1 MKKIILIFLLLFST
15 KVKAETFYS
24 DYSNFSEYST
34 GFVEKDEVTNVEEK
48 ENRKYYIEKKV
59 ESENGSFIDYEN
71 YETYSSGVIDY
82 KPEEKEYR
90 VITKHDN
97 SYYLDVPKVRYVL
110 ITNTTDFRVESIPL
124 YIKGVRTFYQFR
136 CNDCF
141 FGSYIHLSDT
151 DYYKID
157 LGDYYDVKDIEIGFE
172 FEGKDMEFGFT
183 IEYLND
189 DFVFYRNVIK
199 FDVLSSDISYYYSFD
214 EKYLIKELLNKG
226 NKDESSTQ
234 VYVEDIKYSY
244 VDTIYKKYNLVK
256 EYVDYETDKYDIEKL
271 YRYQKRDKI
280 EINDNIVLTSYK
292 YNLNDFIKSTAEYSV
307 IDNIDIRK
315 NGNYSIIINFK
326 GKEIKRNV
334 TVKVKD
340 NDIILDNENKLV
352 ELNNAMSKKEHE
364 LKTIIEEKEK
374 VNEEVNTLN
383 HVIANSKKSD
393 NKIII
398 NTKTNRRLLIIFL
411 IIILLLLVLHIIRKK
426 NI

>member
-15 KVKAETFYS
+15 KVKAATFYS
-24 DYSNFSEYST
+24 DYSGFSEYSINAI
-34 GFVEKDEVTNVEEK
+34 EKDELTNVEVK
-48 ENRKYYIEKKV
+48 ENKKYYIEKKI
-59 ESENGSFIDYEN
+59 ESENGNYIDYNN
-71 YETYSSGVIDY
+71 YEIYSSDLIDY

-97 SYYLDVPKVRYVL
+97 SYYLNVPKVRYVL

-157 LGDYYDVKDIEIGFE
+157 LGDYYDVKDIEIGFD

-189 DFVFYRNVIK
+189 DLVFYRNNVN
-199 FDVLSSDISYYYSFD
+199 FDVFSTNVSYYYSYV
-214 EKYLIKELLNKG
+214 EEYLIKDLLVKKD
-226 NKDESSTQ
+226 KDESNTQ

-244 VDTIYKKYNLVK
+244 VDTIYKRYNLVK

-280 EINDNIVLTSYK
+280 EINDNIVLTNYK
-292 YNLNDFIKSTAEYSV
+292 YNLKDYIKSTTEYSI
-307 IDNIDIRK
+307 IDNIDIRR

-352 ELNNAMSKKEHE
+352 ELNNEISKKEHE
-364 LKTIIEEKEK
+364 IKTIIEEKEK

-383 HVIANSKKSD
+383 HVIANSKKSN

-398 NTKTNRRLLIIFL
+398 NTKTNRRLLFIFL
-411 IIILLLLVLHIIRKK
+411 IIILLLLILHIIRKK